1 MTNLAGVRAAVL
13 KFIESTPSN
22 RSFVVVLHAHELAI
36 LHLTL
41 ELFQEMI
48 ERTGLDA
55 SALEGLGVARK
66 AVEDVLRQ
74 AGYGKR

>member
-1 MTNLAGVRAAVL
+1 MTNLDGVRAAVL
-13 KFIESTPSN
+13 KFIESTPGDQ
-22 RSFVVVLHAHELAI
+22 SFVVVLHAHELAV

-48 ERTGLDA
+48 ERSGLDA
-55 SALEGLGVARK
+55 SVLEGLGVARK
-66 AVEDVLRQ
+66 AVESVLVQ